1 MGLFDIFTNNDADK
15 AAQDKISGLNAGY
28 SQASDLFGQGRD
40 ALNSSYGQA
49 NSLYAPLVASTTAG
63 SNAYGDASGAN
74 GVGGLQNA
82 MNTFKN
88 SGQYGAY
95 GFSLDQG
102 LQALDRTHA
111 AAGNLS
117 SGNADT
123 DAMKYATGL
132 AGQTYNSYLSGL
144 SPYLGANSSA
154 VSGAAGAQTGQGT
167 ALNNSYQTQGG
178 LGYQTQV
185 GIGNA
190 NAAAD
195 MANQQANQN
204 IWNGI
209 MGVGKLAAS
218 FI

>member
-1 MGLFDIFTNNDADK
+1 MGLFDIFTNADADK

-28 SQASDLFGQGRD
+28 SQASDLFGQGRG
-40 ALNSSYGQA
+40 ALSTNIG
-49 NSLYAPLVASTTAG
+49 NGGTLYQGLINNTQGGA
-63 SNAYGDASGAN
+63 NAYGDASGAN
-74 GVGGLQNA
+74 GVAGLQSA

-117 SGNADT
+117 SGNADS
-123 DAMKYATGL
+123 DAMKFATGL
-132 AGQTYNSYLSGL
+132 AGQTYGSYLSGL

-154 VSGAAGAQTGQGT
+154 VGGLANLDAGLGT
-167 ALNNSYQTQGG
+167 ALNNSYQSQGG